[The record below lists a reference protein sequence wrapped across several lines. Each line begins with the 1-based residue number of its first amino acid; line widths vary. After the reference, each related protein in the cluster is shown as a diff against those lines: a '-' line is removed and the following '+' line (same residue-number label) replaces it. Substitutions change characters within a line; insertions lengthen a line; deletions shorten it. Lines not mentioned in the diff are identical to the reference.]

1 MWPFTKREKIEQR
14 AYSLETDSVRLNDVL
29 LSAWLSKGV
38 IDVEKAMN
46 VPAFAGCVNRICD
59 TVSIIPIRL
68 YKRDGESVE
77 TLDKDPR
84 VRLLNDDTRDTLTG
98 SDFKRA
104 MVFDY
109 LTNKGGYAYINKSG
123 GRWVSLHYVE
133 ADKVSFTESVDPIM
147 KDYKIMVNGRIYE
160 GYRFLKL
167 LRRTKNGY
175 RGVSAIDEYQDA
187 LRIGY
192 NTLLFENNML
202 KRGGNKKGFLQSD
215 HKLSQDAV
223 NTLKEAFT
231 KLYSDDKENA
241 IVLNDGVK
249 FQEASNTAVETQL
262 AENKKQN
269 SLEICKLFAIPPAI
283 LSGGASERDW
293 LSFIQYCILPIMDA
307 FTTSLN
313 RDFLLEKEKA
323 THFFAPDVTELTKGD
338 IKTRF
343 EAWGVAI
350 KNGFMQ
356 VDEVRQ
362 KENLESLEMPFLKLG
377 LQDVLYDP
385 ETGGIYTP
393 NTGLWGSIRNQSG
406 ADSKDAQA
414 PTTPAPARNPQSERL
429 RKGGATNEG
438 KVTQ

>member
-1 MWPFTKREKIEQR
+1 MWPFTRTQKRT
-14 AYSLETDSVRLNDVL
+14 YSLETDSIKLNDVL

-38 IDVEKAMN
+38 IDLEKAMN
-46 VPAFAGCVNRICD
+46 IPTFAGCVNRICD

-68 YKRDGESVE
+68 YRRKGESVE
-77 TLDKDPR
+77 SLDRDTR
-84 VRLLNDDTRDTLTG
+84 VSLLNGDTRDTLTG

-109 LTNKGGYAYINKSG
+109 LTNKGGYAYINKAG
-123 GRWVSLHYVE
+123 GHWVSLNYVE
-133 ADKVSFTESVDPIM
+133 ADRVGFLENTDPVF
-147 KDYKIMVNGRIYE
+147 KDYKIMVNGRNYE
-160 GYRFLKL
+160 GYQFLKL

-175 RGVSAIDEYQDA
+175 RGISVVDEYQDA
-187 LRIGY
+187 LRVGY
-192 NTLLFENNML
+192 NTLIFENNML

-215 HKLSQDAV
+215 HKLTQQAV
-223 NTLKEAFT
+223 DQLKAAFD
-231 KLYSDDKENA
+231 KLYTDDKENA

-249 FQEASNTAVETQL
+249 FQEASNTAAESQL

-269 SLEICKLFAIPPAI
+269 ALDICKIFAIPPAI

-293 LSFIQYCILPIMDA
+293 LAFVQYCIMPIMDA
-307 FTTSLN
+307 FATALN
-313 RDFLLEKEKA
+313 RDLLLEREKA
-323 THFFAPDVTELTKGD
+323 NYYFAPDVTELTKGD

-343 EAWGVAI
+343 EAWGTAI

-356 VDEVRQ
+356 VDEVRK

-393 NTGLWGSIRNQSG
+393 NTGLWGSIRNPG
-406 ADSKDAQA
+406 GTDPKDAPA
-414 PTTPAPARNPQSERL
+414 PTTPAPAQDPGSAGN
-429 RKGGATNEG
+429 RKGGAT
-438 KVTQ
+438 K

>member
-1 MWPFTKREKIEQR
+1 MWPFTRTQKRT
-14 AYSLETDSVRLNDVL
+14 YSLETDSIKLNDVL

-38 IDVEKAMN
+38 IDLEKAMN
-46 VPAFAGCVNRICD
+46 IPTFAGCVNRICD

-68 YKRDGESVE
+68 YRRKGESVE
-77 TLDKDPR
+77 SLDRDTR
-84 VRLLNDDTRDTLTG
+84 VSLLNGDTRDTLTG

-109 LTNKGGYAYINKSG
+109 LTNKGGYAYINKAG
-123 GRWVSLHYVE
+123 GHWVSLNYVE
-133 ADKVSFTESVDPIM
+133 ADRVGFLENTDPVF
-147 KDYKIMVNGRIYE
+147 KDYKIMVNGRNYE
-160 GYRFLKL
+160 GYQFLKL

-175 RGVSAIDEYQDA
+175 RGISVVDEYQDA
-187 LRIGY
+187 LRVGY
-192 NTLLFENNML
+192 NTLIFENNML

-215 HKLSQDAV
+215 HKLTQQAV
-223 NTLKEAFT
+223 DQLKAAFD
-231 KLYSDDKENA
+231 KLYTDDKENA

-249 FQEASNTAVETQL
+249 FQEASNTAAESQL

-269 SLEICKLFAIPPAI
+269 ALDICKIVAIPPAI

-293 LSFIQYCILPIMDA
+293 LAFVQYCIMPIMDA
-307 FTTSLN
+307 FATALN
-313 RDFLLEKEKA
+313 RDLLLEREKA
-323 THFFAPDVTELTKGD
+323 NYYFAPDVTELTKGD

-343 EAWGVAI
+343 EAWGTAI

-356 VDEVRQ
+356 VDEVRK

-393 NTGLWGSIRNQSG
+393 NTGLWGSIRNPG
-406 ADSKDAQA
+406 GTDPKDAPA
-414 PTTPAPARNPQSERL
+414 PTTPAPAQDPGSAGN
-429 RKGGATNEG
+429 RKGGAT
-438 KVTQ
+438 K

>member
-1 MWPFTKREKIEQR
+1 MWPFTRKEEKRT
-14 AYSLETDSVRLNDVL
+14 YNPETDSIKLNDVL
-29 LSAWLSKGV
+29 LSAWLAKGV
-38 IDVEKAMN
+38 IDIEKAMN
-46 VPAFAGCVNRICD
+46 IPTFAGCVNRICD

-68 YKRDGESVE
+68 YRKDGESVVSV
-77 TLDKDPR
+77 DKDPR

-104 MVFDY
+104 MVYDY

-147 KDYKIMVNGRIYE
+147 KDYKVVVGGKVYE

-175 RGVSAIDEYQDA
+175 RGISAVDEYQDT

-202 KRGGNKKGFLQSD
+202 KRGGNKKGFLQAD

-223 NTLKEAFT
+223 NTLKTAFN
-231 KLYSDDKENA
+231 KLYSDDNENA

-249 FQEASNTAVETQL
+249 FQEASNTAVESQL

-269 SLEICKLFAIPPAI
+269 ALEICKLFAIPPAI

-293 LSFIQYCILPIMDA
+293 LSFVQYCILPIMDS
-307 FTTSLN
+307 FTTALN
-313 RDFLLEKEKA
+313 RDLLLEREKG
-323 THFFAPDVTELTKGD
+323 TYYFAPDVTELTKGD
-338 IKTRF
+338 VKTRF

-356 VDEVRQ
+356 VDEVR
-362 KENLESLEMPFLKLG
+362 KRENLESLDMPFIKLG
-377 LQDVLYDP
+377 LQDVLYNP
-385 ETGGIYTP
+385 ESGGIYTP
-393 NTGLWGSIRNQSG
+393 NTGMWGSIREQQG
-406 ADSKDAQA
+406 TDPKDAPA
-414 PTTPAPARNPQSERL
+414 PTTQAPAQDPGSART
-429 RKGGATNEG
+429 RKGGAT
-438 KVTQ
+438 K

>member
-1 MWPFTKREKIEQR
+1 MWPFKKTEKRT
-14 AYSLETDSVRLNDVL
+14 YSLETDSIRLNDVL

-38 IDVEKAMN
+38 IDLEKAMN
-46 VPAFAGCVNRICD
+46 IPTFAGCVGRICD

-68 YKRDGESVE
+68 YHRQGESVE
-77 TLDKDPR
+77 CLDSDPR
-84 VRLLNDDTRDTLTG
+84 VGLLNNDTRDTLTG

-104 MVFDY
+104 MVYDY

-123 GRWVSLHYVE
+123 GHWVSLNYVE
-133 ADKVSFTESVDPIM
+133 ADKVSFLENTDPIM
-147 KDYKIMVNGRIYE
+147 KDYKIMVNGKTYE

-167 LRRTKNGY
+167 LRRTRNGY
-175 RGVSAIDEYQDA
+175 EGISAVDEYQDA
-187 LRIGY
+187 LRVGY
-192 NTLLFENNML
+192 NTLIFENNML

-215 HKLSQDAV
+215 HKLTQQAV
-223 NTLKEAFT
+223 DQLKAAFD
-231 KLYSDDKENA
+231 KLYADDKENA

-249 FQEASNTAVETQL
+249 FQEASNTAVESQL

-269 SLEICKLFAIPPAI
+269 ALDICKLFAIPPAL

-293 LSFIQYCILPIMDA
+293 LSFVQYCIMPIMNA
-307 FTTSLN
+307 FSVALN
-313 RDFLLEKEKA
+313 RDLLLEREKA
-323 THFFAPDVTELTKGD
+323 DYYFAPDVTELTKGD

-356 VDEVRQ
+356 VDEVRK

-406 ADSKDAQA
+406 TDSKDASA
-414 PTTPAPARNPQSERL
+414 PATPAPAQDPGSAGN
-429 RKGGATNEG
+429 RKGGAT
-438 KVTQ
+438 K